1 MTNTRK
7 KIVKKRDWHI
17 CLILILLIAAVFSGA
32 CNKIESVDN
41 SNKLVFNF
49 WTSYNNEELK
59 VFKEML
65 KPFEDN
71 YKKETGKE
79 LKIRLSRVPFDG
91 LLPKLKLSTQSGT
104 TPDICRVDCAH
115 VVPLAFGQAVYAL
128 DELKSFKGEISEYR
142 KKFVTAAIDSNII
155 SVRRNSK
162 WEEHLFGIP
171 DQTNC
176 VVVYRN
182 QQLFRANSDAL
193 KAAGLDPFKGPE
205 TWDEFIEYSKVLSN
219 PDKDIYAFGMNNS
232 LWWSFP
238 FFNTHGVTFVKK
250 DDKTDKL
257 YCALDSKEAITA
269 LKFRND
275 LYRKEYDVNG
285 KKVRIEGGAW
295 QAGGKNPDQ
304 GFKNGL
310 YAMVISGPWSLRD
323 YRNAGL
329 DFSVSQIPKGPSG
342 SSSSVGGTNLV
353 VFKSCKQPELAFKL
367 LEFITSTDFQVKWC
381 EKLGQIPVTID
392 AYDKVDLSK
401 EPELKVFYKQMLTT
415 KARPRLPRYDLLE
428 EIINPELE
436 LALKGIKTDEQA
448 LKSAVKTINERVMSL
463 INEDL

>member
-1 MTNTRK
+1 MTVTKNRK
-7 KIVKKRDWHI
+7 SKKRKWQ
-17 CLILILLIAAVFSGA
+17 LLLIMLLLASAVFISA
-32 CNKIESVDN
+32 CSRTDRVDTEN
-41 SNKLVFNF
+41 RLVLNF
-49 WTSYNNEELK
+49 WTSYNNAELK
-59 VFKEML
+59 VFREML

-71 YKKETGKE
+71 YAKETGKE
-79 LKIRLSRVPFDG
+79 LKIRLSRVPFEG
-91 LLPKLKLSTQSGT
+91 LLPKLKLSTQAGT

-128 DELKSFKGEISEYR
+128 DELKTFKGTIDEYR
-142 KKFVTAAIDSNII
+142 KNFVPAAIDSNII
-155 SVRRNSK
+155 SVRRNNK

-182 QQLFRANSDAL
+182 QEIFRDKSDAL

-205 TWDEFIEYSKVLSN
+205 TWEEFIKYSKVLSDPAKN
-219 PDKDIYAFGMNNS
+219 VYAYGMNNS

-238 FFNTHGVTFVKK
+238 FFNTHGVTFVKR
-250 DDKTDKL
+250 DEKTDKL
-257 YCALDSKEAITA
+257 YCALDSKEAVQA

-275 LYRKEYDVNG
+275 LYRQEFEVNG
-285 KKVRIEGGAW
+285 LKTRIEGGAW

-304 GFKNGL
+304 GFKNNL

-323 YRNAGL
+323 YRNSGL
-329 DFSVSQIPKGPSG
+329 DFAVSEIPKGPSG

-353 VFKSCKQPELAFKL
+353 VFKSCKHPGIALKL
-367 LEFITSTDFQVKWC
+367 LEYITSTDFQVEWC
-381 EKLGQIPVTID
+381 EKLGQIPVTVD

-401 EPELKVFYKQMLTT
+401 EPELKVFYRQMLTT

-436 LALKGIKTDEQA
+436 LALKGVKTDEEA
-448 LKSAVKTINERVMSL
+448 LKSAVRTINKRVMSL
-463 INEDL
+463 VNEDL